1 MKVRVF
7 TLLWLAAMASGGMLP
22 PTPAHAGVFDDEQ
35 ARRTVI
41 TLRDQFNSFQATATQ
56 RIEQN
61 SRTTLDLQNQL
72 EGLRLTTAMTAKTER
87 AAAIRWI
94 QAEMA
99 DYGLTMEEL
108 AAAGCFDP
116 PPPAPVPPPVVCYRN
131 AAGQSWDGQGD
142 MPDWLRRAVN
152 AGQSVEFLPGR
163 VVQEGGSDSETDLN
177 QVVGKLLAE

>member
-1 MKVRVF
+1 
-7 TLLWLAAMASGGMLP
+7 
-22 PTPAHAGVFDDEQ
+22 
-35 ARRTVI
+35 
-41 TLRDQFNSFQATATQ
+41 
-56 RIEQN
+56 
-61 SRTTLDLQNQL
+61 
-72 EGLRLTTAMTAKTER
+72 MTAKTER

-116 PPPAPVPPPVVCYRN
+116 PPPPPPPAPAPVVCYRN

-152 AGQSVEFLPGR
+152 AGQSREFFRAG
-163 VVQEGGSDSETDLN
+163 
-177 QVVGKLLAE
+177 